1 MRMREFFCL
10 LLVPMVSLG
19 FSTAQA
25 AAPSNVRIDFVHPER
40 FTDFRIQGRNE
51 FDSARIFQNQVSE
64 YLAPILAKRFPGET
78 LSLTF
83 TDINLAGS
91 LPQSHIRN
99 FNNVRFDRDGASPLQ
114 LQFAYTLADS
124 KGRVTAKGSKS
135 LVDSDYLY
143 YHINYPNSEKVSTL
157 FYEKVALSKWVSYL
171 QPTGSALAGK

>member
-1 MRMREFFCL
+1 MRMRKFFCF
-10 LLVPMVSLG
+10 LLVPIVSLG
-19 FSTAQA
+19 LATVQA

-64 YLAPILAKRFPGET
+64 YLSPILAKRFPGET

-91 LPQSHIRN
+91 LPQSRIRN
-99 FNNVRFDRDGASPLQ
+99 FNNVRFDRSGASPLQ
-114 LQFAYTLADS
+114 LEFAYTLTDS
-124 KGRVTAKGSKS
+124 KGRVTVKGSKS
-135 LVDSDYLY
+135 LLESDYLY

-171 QPTGSALAGK
+171 QPSGSALAGK